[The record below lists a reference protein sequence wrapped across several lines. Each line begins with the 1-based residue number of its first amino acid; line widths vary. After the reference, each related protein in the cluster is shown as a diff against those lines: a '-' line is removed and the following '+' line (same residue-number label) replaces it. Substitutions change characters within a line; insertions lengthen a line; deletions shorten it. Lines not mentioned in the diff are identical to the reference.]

1 MIYGQMKRDEYKDKA
16 SETTHQAQVETS
28 SYEWSYSLVANIR
41 SDIIMKWV
49 VVYEINEWQMKKEE
63 YKEGA
68 SEAAGQA
75 QVRRSYVR
83 M

>member
-28 SYEWSYSLVANIR
+28 SYEW